1 MKITGRGQPMGEPG
15 KGTVRWLGWGRACKV
30 PQRGDTETH
39 SKGEG
44 MSTSN
49 AARIQKLNSGKQ
61 REEGNH
67 RIPHSCSPQPPQW
80 REAITPS
87 IAHPQTPVRNV
98 PKCLW
103 ARLPWMENTWSVT
116 RERIPNANIKKIGI
130 CKLEVYEEI
139 NYLKHVIKTLI

>member
-1 MKITGRGQPMGEPG
+1 MFPTLIFKFAYIPLHTRNIIDTSIFLQGRGRKTQEIKKEDEDHGERTAHG
-15 KGTVRWLGWGRACKV
+15 RARKGTVRWLGWGRACRV

-49 AARIQKLNSGKQ
+49 AARIQKLNGGKQ

-98 PKCLW
+98 PKCL
-103 ARLPWMENTWSVT
+103 
-116 RERIPNANIKKIGI
+116 
-130 CKLEVYEEI
+130 
-139 NYLKHVIKTLI
+139 